1 MDIEPE
7 AEKMADQ
14 RSNFNNPDTFSPVT
28 VSEMVGTIAL
38 GLLSLILIFAL
49 LRSQARNRKLLEKL
63 AARAAVA
70 EA

>member
-1 MDIEPE
+1 MDTEPE
-7 AEKMADQ
+7 LDKVADQ

-28 VSEMVGTIAL
+28 VSEMIGTIAL

-63 AARAAVA
+63 AARAATVDA
-70 EA
+70 